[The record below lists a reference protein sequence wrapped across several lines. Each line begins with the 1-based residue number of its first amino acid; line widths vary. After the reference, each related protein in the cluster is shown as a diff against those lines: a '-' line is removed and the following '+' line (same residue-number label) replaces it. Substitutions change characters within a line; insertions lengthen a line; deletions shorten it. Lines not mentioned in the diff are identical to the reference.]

1 MKYTLGEKKNGE
13 ISVNFVLT
21 EKEWAEEVE
30 KAYQKH
36 KGEYKKEGFRQGK
49 VPRKVLEQTYGEHI
63 FFEDA
68 FNDCFPELYTKMMQK
83 EKQLFPV
90 DYPRIS
96 VKKMDKTGLE
106 FTATITLLP
115 EVELGEY
122 TGIEIQKKSAKVTEA
137 EVKKE
142 LENLAEKQVK
152 FVEVSDR
159 EAKNG
164 DLVNIDYAGF
174 DGENQF
180 AGGTASDQEL
190 ELGSNTFIP
199 GFEDQVVGMKIGEQK
214 DINVT
219 FPTEYHAKDLAGK
232 PVVFKV
238 KLLGVREKVY
248 PKLDDEFASNASEFE
263 TLADLK
269 KSIKKDLEEKKEKQT
284 AIEAENKLVDE
295 IVKRAKVDVPTAMV
309 DSQIDHELHHMEE
322 GVKAYGL
329 DLNTYMQM
337 MGTTLDAYRKGKAKE
352 AEKQVKTSLVLE
364 EIIKKEGIK
373 VTAKDL
379 KDRIKEMAEKSK
391 RNITDVEREMQ
402 NGAEEYVKNTILS
415 EKVINRLKEL
425 NNIK

>member
-1 MKYTLGEKKNGE
+1 M
-13 ISVNFVLT
+13 
-21 EKEWAEEVE
+21 
-30 KAYQKH
+30 
-36 KGEYKKEGFRQGK
+36 
-49 VPRKVLEQTYGEHI
+49 
-63 FFEDA
+63 
-68 FNDCFPELYTKMMQK
+68 
-83 EKQLFPV
+83 
-90 DYPRIS
+90 
-96 VKKMDKTGLE
+96 
-106 FTATITLLP
+106 
-115 EVELGEY
+115 
-122 TGIEIQKKSAKVTEA
+122 TEA